1 MTEQRQWRGA
11 DADLFRF
18 TTTERRDLNIAVMT
32 AFERA
37 STLEPALNL
46 DRVREGLA
54 VVGWDL
60 PLEDNG
66 LEQVLDALVG
76 WRLLDVSQDHGAH
89 YSSPED
95 FERKNLQWALTRR
108 GEAAVGGLLHA
119 VETLRQTVGLQPA
132 VLDAIGDALHDLAA
146 LLEQS
151 PTDATD
157 GRVHVLLA
165 QVESQLGGLVGS
177 VRQFNGHLQRLLRE
191 DALED
196 AVFSDVKR
204 RTVAYLE
211 EYVAGVERPQRRLR
225 DGVVELGA
233 RGPDALFQRALAGAN
248 LAPMGEEDPGPA
260 WIAERRRRWSSLR
273 AWFAPEDGTAPRIEG
288 LLDIAR
294 TAIVELLR
302 VLERRWDRRRRRS
315 ASVAHDFRQL
325 ASWFA
330 ELPGD
335 AEAHRLFGAA
345 FGLWPSRHAH
355 LPPPDGTEVA
365 TSQSWLD
372 AAAVEVAP
380 ALRATGSLTNR
391 GRVSPI
397 RDPAL
402 ARASRQRE
410 QALALAAQVALQTS
424 LLTGEEIR
432 LSSLPNL
439 TPQGFAELLT
449 LLGAALAAPVGTDGR
464 RRALSVDGRV
474 EVALRN
480 TGVDRQVALRT
491 RAGVLRGP
499 DLWLSIHLVGQER
512 DRREAVSA

>member
-60 PLEDNG
+60 PLEDSA

-76 WRLLDVSQDHGAH
+76 WKLLDVSQDHGAH

-108 GEAAVGGLLHA
+108 GEAAVSGLLH
-119 VETLRQTVGLQPA
+119 TLDTLHQTVGLQPA
-132 VLDAIGDALHDLAA
+132 VLDAIADALHDLSA
-146 LLEQS
+146 LLDQP
-151 PTDATD
+151 PTEAVN

-165 QVESQLGGLVGS
+165 QVEGQLSGLVGS

-211 EYVAGVERPQRRLR
+211 EYVAGVEGPQRRLR
-225 DGVVELGA
+225 DGVAKLAA

-248 LAPMGEEDPGPA
+248 LAPMGEEDPGPDWVA
-260 WIAERRRRWSSLR
+260 DRRRRWRSLR
-273 AWFAPEDGTAPRIEG
+273 AWFAPEDAAAPRIEG

-302 VLERRWDRRRRRS
+302 VLERRWDRRRRS

-325 ASWFA
+325 ATWFA

-345 FGLWPSRHAH
+345 FGLWSARHAH
-355 LPPPDGTEVA
+355 LLPPEGAEVI
-365 TSQSWLD
+365 TTRSWLE
-372 AAAVEVAP
+372 APAVEVAP
-380 ALRATGSLTNR
+380 ALRTTGSLTNR
-391 GRVSPI
+391 GRVAPV

-410 QALALAAQVALQTS
+410 QAVALAAQVALQTS
-424 LLTGEEIR
+424 MLTPGEVR
-432 LSSLPNL
+432 LSSLAGLP
-439 TPQGFAELLT
+439 PDGFAELLT
-449 LLGAALAAPVGTDGR
+449 LLGAALAAPLGADGR

-474 EVALRN
+474 EITLRP
-480 TGVDRQVALRT
+480 TGEHGHVALRT
-491 RAGVLRGP
+491 RDGVLRGP
-499 DLWLSIHLVGQER
+499 DLWLSIHLADDQR
-512 DRREAVSA
+512 DGREAVSA